1 MSMRIVFMGTPD
13 FAVASLEKIIESGQ
27 NVKAV
32 VTAPDRPAGRGQK
45 LMPSAVKE
53 AAMKHNIPVLQ
64 PEKLKSE
71 EFINELKNIN
81 ADLFVVVAFRML
93 PEIVWNLPK
102 FGTINLHGSLL
113 PQYRGAA
120 PINWAIINGEKETG
134 VTTFFITHEI
144 DTGNI
149 LEHRKISIAEKDNAG
164 TIHDQLMIVGAELL
178 AETIGKIE
186 RNEIKAQPQE
196 IFIGKKELK
205 HAPKIFRETCKIDW
219 NNSTEKIYNLIR
231 GLSPYPAAYSDLSEE
246 GKQWV
251 SIKIFE
257 TEKSEGV
264 TRNADFTSSEKNK
277 HKSPGS
283 IETDGKTY
291 LRVYTNDGSLSILSL
306 QYPGKKRLSIEEFLK
321 GNKMP
326 ERAIF
331 I

>member
-1 MSMRIVFMGTPD
+1 MRIVFMGTPD

-27 NVKAV
+27 EVVAV

-53 AAMKHNIPVLQ
+53 AALKHDIPVLQ

-71 EFINELKNIN
+71 GFITELKNIN

-93 PEIVWNLPK
+93 PEIVWNMPK
-102 FGTINLHGSLL
+102 YGTINLHGSLL

-120 PINWAIINGEKETG
+120 PINWAVINGEKETG

-149 LEHRKISIAEKDNAG
+149 LEHRKISISEKDDAG
-164 TIHDQLMIVGAELL
+164 TVHDRLMIVGAELL

-196 IFIGKKELK
+196 SFIGTQELK

-219 NNSTEKIYNLIR
+219 NNSSEKIYNHIR
-231 GLSPYPAAYSDLSEE
+231 GLSPYPAAYSDLFSE
-246 GKQWV
+246 GKENV

-257 TEKSEGV
+257 TLKKYDKIN
-264 TRNADFTSSEKNK
+264 T
-277 HKSPGS
+277 PGT
-283 IETDGKTY
+283 IETDGKTF
-291 LRVYTNDGSLSILSL
+291 LNVNTKDGSLSILSL

-321 GNKMP
+321 GNKIP
-326 ERAIF
+326 EGAKF

>member
-1 MSMRIVFMGTPD
+1 MRIVFMGTPD

-27 NVKAV
+27 QVVAV

-53 AAMKHNIPVLQ
+53 AALKHNIPVLQ

-71 EFINELKNIN
+71 EFIAKLKNIN

-93 PEIVWNLPK
+93 PEIVWNMPK

-120 PINWAIINGEKETG
+120 PINWAVINGEKETG

-149 LEHRKISIAEKDNAG
+149 LEHRKIQISEKDNAG
-164 TIHDQLMIVGAELL
+164 TIHDRLMMVGAELL
-178 AETIGKIE
+178 AETIGKIKK
-186 RNEIKAQPQE
+186 NEIKAQPQE
-196 IFIGKKELK
+196 NFIGKLELK
-205 HAPKIFRETCKIDW
+205 HAPKIFRETCKINW

-246 GKQWV
+246 GKELV
-251 SIKIFE
+251 SIKIVE
-257 TEKSEGV
+257 TDKEEILKQIQ
-264 TRNADFTSSEKNK
+264 NK
-277 HKSPGS
+277 PPGN

-291 LRVYTNDGSLSILSL
+291 LRIYTNDGSLSILSL

-321 GNKMP
+321 GNKIP
-326 ERAIF
+326 EGAKF
-331 I
+331 V

>member
-1 MSMRIVFMGTPD
+1 MRIVFMGTPD

-27 NVKAV
+27 NVVAV

-53 AAMKHNIPVLQ
+53 AALKHSIPVLQ

-71 EFINELKNIN
+71 EFIAELKNIN

-93 PEIVWNLPK
+93 PEIVWNMPPK
-102 FGTINLHGSLL
+102 GTINLHGSLL

-120 PINWAIINGEKETG
+120 PINWAVINGEKETG

-149 LEHRKISIAEKDNAG
+149 LEHRKIEIGEKDNAG
-164 TIHDQLMIVGAELL
+164 TIHDKLMMVGAELL

-196 IFIGKKELK
+196 SFIGNLELK
-205 HAPKIFRETCKIDW
+205 HAPKIFRETCKINW

-246 GKQWV
+246 GKELV

-257 TEKSEGV
+257 TEKE
-264 TRNADFTSSEKNK
+264 FI
-277 HKSPGS
+277 HKIFEPGI
-283 IETDGKTY
+283 IETDGKTF
-291 LRVYTNDGSLSILSL
+291 LRVFTNDGSLTILSL
-306 QYPGKKRLSIEEFLK
+306 QYPGKKRLTIEEFLK
-321 GNKMP
+321 GNKIP
-326 ERAIF
+326 SGAKF
-331 I
+331 V

>member
-1 MSMRIVFMGTPD
+1 MRIVFMGTPD

-27 NVKAV
+27 NVLAV

-53 AAMKHNIPVLQ
+53 AALKHNIPVLQ

-71 EFINELKNIN
+71 EFIAELKNIN
-81 ADLFVVVAFRML
+81 ADMFVVVAFRML
-93 PEIVWNLPK
+93 PEIVWNMPK
-102 FGTINLHGSLL
+102 YGTINLHGSLL

-120 PINWAIINGEKETG
+120 PINWAVINGEKETG

-149 LEHRKISIAEKDNAG
+149 LEHRKISISEKDNAG

-186 RNEIKAQPQE
+186 RNEIKAQPQDN
-196 IFIGKKELK
+196 FIGKQELK

-246 GKQWV
+246 GKELV

-257 TEKSEGV
+257 TEKEEILKQV
-264 TRNADFTSSEKNK
+264 QNK
-277 HKSPGS
+277 PPGH

-291 LRVYTNDGSLSILSL
+291 LRVFTNDGSLSILSL

-321 GNKMP
+321 GNKIP
-326 ERAIF
+326 SGAKF
-331 I
+331 V

>member
-1 MSMRIVFMGTPD
+1 MRIVFMGTPD

-27 NVKAV
+27 QVVAI

-53 AAMKHNIPVLQ
+53 AALKHHIPVLQ

-71 EFINELKNIN
+71 EFIAELKNIN

-93 PEIVWNLPK
+93 PEIVWNMPK

-120 PINWAIINGEKETG
+120 PINWAVINGEKETG

-149 LEHRKISIAEKDNAG
+149 LEHRKIQISEKDNAG
-164 TIHDQLMIVGAELL
+164 TIHDRLMMVGAELL
-178 AETIGKIE
+178 AETIGKIKK
-186 RNEIKAQPQE
+186 NEIKAQPQE
-196 IFIGKKELK
+196 NFIGKLELK
-205 HAPKIFRETCKIDW
+205 HAPKIFRETCKINW

-246 GKQWV
+246 VKQNV

-257 TEKSEGV
+257 SIKE
-264 TRNADFTSSEKNK
+264 NNK
-277 HKSPGS
+277 TNIPGHL
-283 IETDGKTY
+283 ETDGKTY
-291 LRVYTNDGSLSILSL
+291 LRIYTNDGSLSILSL

-321 GNKMP
+321 GNKIH
-326 ERAIF
+326 EGAKF
-331 I
+331 V

>member
-1 MSMRIVFMGTPD
+1 MRIVFMGTPD

-27 NVKAV
+27 QVVAV

-53 AAMKHNIPVLQ
+53 AALKHNIPVLQ

-71 EFINELKNIN
+71 EFIAKLKNIN

-93 PEIVWNLPK
+93 PEIVWNMPK

-120 PINWAIINGEKETG
+120 PINWAVINGEKETG

-149 LEHRKISIAEKDNAG
+149 LEHRKIQISEKDNAG
-164 TIHDQLMIVGAELL
+164 TIHDRLMMVGAELL
-178 AETIGKIE
+178 AETIGKIKK
-186 RNEIKAQPQE
+186 NEIKAQPQE
-196 IFIGKKELK
+196 NFIGKLELK
-205 HAPKIFRETCKIDW
+205 HAPKIFRETCKINW

-246 GKQWV
+246 GKELV
-251 SIKIFE
+251 SIKIVE
-257 TEKSEGV
+257 TDKEEILKQIQ
-264 TRNADFTSSEKNK
+264 NK
-277 HKSPGS
+277 PPGN

-291 LRVYTNDGSLSILSL
+291 LRIYTNDGSLSILSL

-321 GNKMP
+321 GNKIH
-326 ERAIF
+326 EGAKF
-331 I
+331 V

>member
-1 MSMRIVFMGTPD
+1 MRIVFMGTPD

-27 NVKAV
+27 NVVAV

-45 LMPSAVKE
+45 LMPSDIKE
-53 AAMKHNIPVLQ
+53 AALKHNIPVLQ

-71 EFINELKNIN
+71 EFIAELKNIN

-93 PEIVWNLPK
+93 PEIVWNMPK

-120 PINWAIINGEKETG
+120 PINWAVINGEKETG

-149 LEHRKISIAEKDNAG
+149 LEHRKISISEKDNAG
-164 TIHDQLMIVGAELL
+164 TIHDKLMMVGAELL
-178 AETIGKIE
+178 AETIGKIQ

-196 IFIGKKELK
+196 SFIGKQELK
-205 HAPKIFRETCKIDW
+205 HAPKIFRETCHINW
-219 NNSTEKIYNLIR
+219 NRTTDEIYNLIR
-231 GLSPYPAAYSDLSEE
+231 GLSPYPAAYSDLAEE
-246 GKQWV
+246 GKELV

-257 TEKSEGV
+257 TDKEEILKQV
-264 TRNADFTSSEKNK
+264 QNK
-277 HKSPGS
+277 PPGK

-291 LRVYTNDGSLSILSL
+291 LRIYTNDGSLSILSL

-321 GNKMP
+321 GNKIP
-326 ERAIF
+326 EGAKF
-331 I
+331 V

>member
-1 MSMRIVFMGTPD
+1 MGTPD

-27 NVKAV
+27 NVLAV

-53 AAMKHNIPVLQ
+53 AALKHNIPVLQ

-71 EFINELKNIN
+71 EFIAELKNIN
-81 ADLFVVVAFRML
+81 ADMFVVVAFRML
-93 PEIVWNLPK
+93 PEIVWNMPK
-102 FGTINLHGSLL
+102 YGTINLHGSLL

-120 PINWAIINGEKETG
+120 PINWAVINGEKETG

-149 LEHRKISIAEKDNAG
+149 LEHRKISISEKDNAG

-186 RNEIKAQPQE
+186 RNEIKAQPQDN
-196 IFIGKKELK
+196 FIGKQELK

-246 GKQWV
+246 GKELV

-257 TEKSEGV
+257 TEKEEILKQV
-264 TRNADFTSSEKNK
+264 QNK
-277 HKSPGS
+277 PPGH

-291 LRVYTNDGSLSILSL
+291 LRVFTNDGSLSILSL

-321 GNKMP
+321 GNKIP
-326 ERAIF
+326 SGAKF
-331 I
+331 V

>member
-1 MSMRIVFMGTPD
+1 MRIVFMGTPD

-27 NVKAV
+27 QVVAV

-53 AAMKHNIPVLQ
+53 AALKHNIPVLQ

-71 EFINELKNIN
+71 EFIAKLKNIN

-93 PEIVWNLPK
+93 PEIVWNMPK

-120 PINWAIINGEKETG
+120 PINWAVINGEKETG

-149 LEHRKISIAEKDNAG
+149 LEHRKIQISEKDNAG
-164 TIHDQLMIVGAELL
+164 TIHDRLMMVGAELL
-178 AETIGKIE
+178 AETIGKIKK
-186 RNEIKAQPQE
+186 NEIKAQPQE
-196 IFIGKKELK
+196 NFIGKLELK
-205 HAPKIFRETCKIDW
+205 HAPKIFRETCKINW

-246 GKQWV
+246 VKQNV

-257 TEKSEGV
+257 SIKE
-264 TRNADFTSSEKNK
+264 NNK
-277 HKSPGS
+277 TNIPGHL
-283 IETDGKTY
+283 ETDGKTY
-291 LRVYTNDGSLSILSL
+291 LRIYTNDGSLSILSL

-321 GNKMP
+321 GNKIH
-326 ERAIF
+326 EGAKF
-331 I
+331 V

>member
-1 MSMRIVFMGTPD
+1 MGTPD

-27 NVKAV
+27 NVVAV

-53 AAMKHNIPVLQ
+53 AALKHQIPVLQ

-71 EFINELKNIN
+71 EFITELKNIN

-93 PEIVWNLPK
+93 PEIVWNMPK
-102 FGTINLHGSLL
+102 YGTINLHGSLL

-120 PINWAIINGEKETG
+120 PINWAVINGEKETG

-149 LEHRKISIAEKDNAG
+149 LEHRKIDIGEKDNAG
-164 TIHDQLMIVGAELL
+164 TIHDKLMIVGAELL

-186 RNEIKAQPQE
+186 RNEIKAQSQE
-196 IFIGKKELK
+196 SFIGKQELK

-219 NNSTEKIYNLIR
+219 NNSTENIYNLIR
-231 GLSPYPAAYSDLSEE
+231 GLSPYPAAYSDLNAEE
-246 GKQWV
+246 KETV

-257 TEKSEGV
+257 TDKEEILKQV
-264 TRNADFTSSEKNK
+264 QNK
-277 HKSPGS
+277 PPGQL
-283 IETDGKTY
+283 ETDGKTY
-291 LRVYTNDGSLSILSL
+291 LRVFTNDGSLSILSL

-321 GNKMP
+321 GNKIP
-326 ERAIF
+326 EGAKF
-331 I
+331 V

>member
-27 NVKAV
+27 NVLAV

-53 AAMKHNIPVLQ
+53 AALKHNIPVLQ

-71 EFINELKNIN
+71 EFIAELKNIN
-81 ADLFVVVAFRML
+81 ADMFVVVAFRML
-93 PEIVWNLPK
+93 PEIVWNMPK
-102 FGTINLHGSLL
+102 YGTINLHGSLL

-120 PINWAIINGEKETG
+120 PINWAVINGEKETG

-149 LEHRKISIAEKDNAG
+149 LEHRKISISEKDNAG

-186 RNEIKAQPQE
+186 RNEIKAQPQDN
-196 IFIGKKELK
+196 FIGKQELK

-246 GKQWV
+246 GKELV

-257 TEKSEGV
+257 TEKEEILKQV
-264 TRNADFTSSEKNK
+264 QNK
-277 HKSPGS
+277 PPGH

-291 LRVYTNDGSLSILSL
+291 LRVFTNDGSLSILSL

-321 GNKMP
+321 GNKIP
-326 ERAIF
+326 SGAKF
-331 I
+331 V